1 MINNVHILY
10 SSYSHSFMV
19 IHRGSMLMLVF
30 FWDFFDLRICI
41 TCIYTLTPPSS
52 VMITSQLLLLAV
64 VVYLISEM
72 LHDYR

>member
-19 IHRGSMLMLVF
+19 INRGSMLMLVF

-41 TCIYTLTPPSS
+41 TCIYTLHTTILSDDHVTIAPASC
-52 VMITSQLLLLAV
+52 LF
-64 VVYLISEM
+64 
-72 LHDYR
+72 DF